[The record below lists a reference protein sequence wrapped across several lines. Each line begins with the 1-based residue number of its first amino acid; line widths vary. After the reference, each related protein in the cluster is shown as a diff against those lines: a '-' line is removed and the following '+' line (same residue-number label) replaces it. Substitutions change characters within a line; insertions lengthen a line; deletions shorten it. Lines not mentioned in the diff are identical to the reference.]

1 MIEYGFKG
9 FFTGAP
15 IGLAVGFLA
24 TGSDYESDEW
34 KTLVLGAGVGALV
47 GTGVGVT
54 LGFVDIGQPPPGTGW
69 FVLRGIGLGAGLGAV
84 VGAAVGA
91 LMIISSEEPKT
102 VLTGAS
108 WGALIGSGVGV
119 AFGIVEGAAA
129 HPAPKAEPAAAPKNL
144 QDVKDPQ
151 APVAPP
157 PPSMSVSFS
166 LVGARGSLVPLPA
179 LVGTF

>member
-1 MIEYGFKG
+1 
-9 FFTGAP
+9 
-15 IGLAVGFLA
+15 
-24 TGSDYESDEW
+24 
-34 KTLVLGAGVGALV
+34 
-47 GTGVGVT
+47 
-54 LGFVDIGQPPPGTGW
+54 
-69 FVLRGIGLGAGLGAV
+69 
-84 VGAAVGA
+84 
-91 LMIISSEEPKT
+91 

-129 HPAPKAEPAAAPKNL
+129 HHAATPSAPPAPKNL

-151 APVAPP
+151 APVTAP

-166 LVGARGSLVPLPA
+166 VVGARGSLVPLPA